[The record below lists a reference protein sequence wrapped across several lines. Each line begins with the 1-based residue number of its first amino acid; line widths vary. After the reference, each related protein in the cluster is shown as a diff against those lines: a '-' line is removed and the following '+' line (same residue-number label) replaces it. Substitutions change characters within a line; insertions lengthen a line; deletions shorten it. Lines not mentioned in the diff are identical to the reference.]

1 MSELQ
6 VEDVVYA
13 LYGEIPYTQ
22 AHKTSG
28 LGFRKEDTVSF
39 KIEAIDRD
47 GSSAIVE
54 MLTPSKKP
62 RRWKSQDKEYLKVPI
77 SILFK
82 NQSEVKARK
91 FKPGDLV
98 AACSWRGFFV
108 GTVLDTGS
116 STRKSDRLVVLTGE
130 MKKECVSFND
140 VVLISRSD
148 DQEAI
153 KNAEQKMLEAQ
164 IERKR
169 EMQSWSAKA
178 RKEKKKLKSQASDL
192 DDLLGML

>member
-1 MSELQ
+1 MSDLQ
-6 VEDVVYA
+6 VEDIVYA

-28 LGFRKEDTVSF
+28 VGFRKEDTVSL

-47 GSSAIVE
+47 GSTAIVQ
-54 MLTPSKKP
+54 MLSPPK
-62 RRWKSQDKEYLKVPI
+62 RAVRWRGRDEKYLKVPT

-82 NQSEVKARK
+82 NQSDVTARK

-98 AACSWRGFFV
+98 AAASWRGFFV
-108 GTVLDTGS
+108 GTVMDTGNA
-116 STRKSDRLVVLTGE
+116 TRKSDLLKILTGE
-130 MKKECVSFND
+130 MKTECVCFSD

-169 EMQSWSAKA
+169 EMQAWRAKA
-178 RKEKKKLKSQASDL
+178 RKGLKRKKVTRDASGVL
-192 DDLLGML
+192 IYS